1 MSEFICNTS
10 PLQYL
15 NQLGLLDILRKL
27 TGNVTVPP
35 AVVGELQAGRSK
47 GASVPDPAA
56 LSWVTIRIPTSVVV
70 MPLITDLGAGEREVL
85 ALARESPDA
94 IAILDD
100 GAVRRVAAVLG
111 IRHRG
116 TLGVLLD
123 AKRAGWV
130 AAVQPILDRLQ
141 SLGFRLDART
151 RRDVLQLAG
160 EAS

>member
-15 NQLGLLDILRKL
+15 HQLGLLDILRKL

-47 GASVPDPAA
+47 GASVPDPAT
-56 LSWVTIRIPTSVVV
+56 LSWVTIRIPTSAVV

-85 ALARESPDA
+85 ALARESLDA

-100 GAVRRVAAVLG
+100 GAARRVAAVLG

-116 TLGVLLD
+116 TLGMLLD
-123 AKRAGWV
+123 AKRAGLV
-130 AAVQPILDRLQ
+130 VAVQPVLDRLQ
-141 SLGFRLDART
+141 ALGFRLDART
-151 RRDVLQLAG
+151 RQDVLELAG

>member
-1 MSEFICNTS
+1 LSEFICNTS

-15 NQLGLLDILRKL
+15 HQLGLLDILRKL
-27 TGNVTVPP
+27 TGNVIMPP

-56 LSWVTIRIPTSVVV
+56 LAWVTIRIPTSALV

-85 ALARESPDA
+85 ALARESADA

-100 GAVRRVAAVLG
+100 GAARRVAAVLG

-123 AKRAGWV
+123 AKRAGLV

-141 SLGFRLDART
+141 VLGFRLDART
-151 RRDVLQLAG
+151 RQDVLELAG
-160 EAS
+160 EAP

>member
-1 MSEFICNTS
+1 
-10 PLQYL
+10 
-15 NQLGLLDILRKL
+15 
-27 TGNVTVPP
+27 
-35 AVVGELQAGRSK
+35 
-47 GASVPDPAA
+47 
-56 LSWVTIRIPTSVVV
+56 

-100 GAVRRVAAVLG
+100 GAARRVAAVLG

-123 AKRAGWV
+123 AKRAGLV
-130 AAVQPILDRLQ
+130 VQFSPFG
-141 SLGFRLDART
+141 STSGLGFRLDART
-151 RRDVLQLAG
+151 RQDVLELAG